1 MLSSTATDRR
11 RIGARRGNHVSR
23 ADVEAEITEML
34 GTVPT
39 FMQSVPDHLIESEW
53 ASFKNL

>member
-1 MLSSTATDRR
+1 M
-11 RIGARRGNHVSR
+11 SR